1 MGINRS
7 CPFLFWTLGFRRL
20 AEVRA
25 ASSGKHTA
33 KSTAPAILLTKIQL
47 LAERAAAVRRLGCV
61 LGMLRSLGVKV
72 PRPT

>member
-7 CPFLFWTLGFRRL
+7 RPSLFGTLGFRRL

-33 KSTAPAILLTKIQL
+33 KSTAPAILLTKTQL
-47 LAERAAAVRRLGCV
+47 LASRAAAVRRLGCV
-61 LGMLRSLGVKV
+61 LGMLSSLEVKV
-72 PRPT
+72 LRPT

>member
-7 CPFLFWTLGFRRL
+7 RPSLFWTLGFRRL

-33 KSTAPAILLTKIQL
+33 KSTAPAILLTKTQL
-47 LAERAAAVRRLGCV
+47 LASRAAAVRRLGSNGIIV
-61 LGMLRSLGVKV
+61 H
-72 PRPT
+72 